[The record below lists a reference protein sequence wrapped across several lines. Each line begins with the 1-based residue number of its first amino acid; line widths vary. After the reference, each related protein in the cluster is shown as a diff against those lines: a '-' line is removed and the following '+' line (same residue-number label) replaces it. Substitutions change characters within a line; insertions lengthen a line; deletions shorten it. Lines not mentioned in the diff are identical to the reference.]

1 MGNVGKYTPS
11 GEFVEEN
18 PLYEFEADYWGNCCN
33 SLDEEIKQFFYAK
46 LMSIDKYS
54 PFSFSVNGK
63 KILDIGG
70 GPVSLLLKCHDHGGS
85 KVVDPIKYPKWTIDR
100 YAANNIEYD
109 QKPGEDVDEEGY
121 DEVWIYNCLQHVI
134 DPEKIINNAK
144 KAAPVIRIFEWI
156 DIPAHEG
163 HPHEL
168 KEDKLNKWLGGKGS
182 VGIIQYDEY
191 SSVFGDN
198 LPVIRERIGDGGAC
212 YYGVF
217 KHNKK

>member
-100 YAANNIEYD
+100 YASNNIEYD

-182 VGIIQYDEY
+182 VGIIKYDEY
-191 SSVFGDN
+191 SSVFGST
-198 LPVIRERIGDGGAC
+198 LPVIRERTGGGGAC

-217 KHNKK
+217 KHKL

>member
-33 SLDEEIKQFFYAK
+33 SIDEEIKQFFYAK

-100 YAANNIEYD
+100 YASNNIEYD

-156 DIPAHEG
+156 DIPSHEG

-182 VGIIQYDEY
+182 VGNIKYDEY
-191 SSVFGDN
+191 SSVFGST